1 MHDLSLSD
9 EIKSHFPHHNEHV
22 VKNLL
27 VVAWSIFEAKSTNL
41 NKAKDSVPKILCNGS
56 DVEENSNYTR
66 LIRFFKEEQTEELL
80 ACLLTVCCLFLK
92 PERQK
97 GLKYLVLDGTKW
109 DFGQHSVH
117 LLTLCILWRGVAIP
131 IWWEDI
137 EKAGLSS
144 QEERKTMIIN
154 ALRRYRL
161 RGMVLLADRE
171 YIGEDWF
178 SFLREQG
185 IHFVIRLRAKIY
197 HGQVNASEGQNQSQL
212 QQLAQA
218 QRPGGWVTKKIEIQ
232 KHPYRYI
239 IAKNLKT
246 DPKEPL
252 IYLLTS
258 LKRAGIALKAYK
270 MRWKIE
276 LCFKHLKTN
285 GFDLEA
291 MNLRGSRKRNLM
303 VGVVVFLYVLAVRE
317 GLLAIESAKDCKKTF
332 KIFKKSG
339 TRTLA
344 VSFFRKGVST
354 LHRKISRFN
363 EIITW
368 LSEVLTGLVR
378 PLWCH
383 V

>member
-9 EIKSHFPHHNEHV
+9 EIKAHFPNHDEHV

-27 VVAWSIFEAKSTNL
+27 IVAWSIFEAKSTNL
-41 NKAKDSVPKILCNGS
+41 NKAKDSVQSILCNGLE
-56 DVEENSNYTR
+56 VQENSNYAR
-66 LIRFFKEEQTEELL
+66 LIRFFKEEAAEELL
-80 ACLLTVCCLFLK
+80 ACVLTVCCFFLK

-144 QEERKTMIIN
+144 QEERKTMIAN
-154 ALRRYRL
+154 ALRRYCL

-197 HGQVNASEGQNQSQL
+197 HGQVNASEGQN
-212 QQLAQA
+212 
-218 QRPGGWVTKKIEIQ
+218 
-232 KHPYRYI
+232 
-239 IAKNLKT
+239 
-246 DPKEPL
+246 
-252 IYLLTS
+252 
-258 LKRAGIALKAYK
+258 

-317 GLLAIESAKDCKKTF
+317 GLLATESAKHCKKTY
-332 KIFKKSG
+332 KTFKKS
-339 TRTLA
+339 TSKTLA

-378 PLWCH
+378 PHWCH